1 MGKKMKIQK
10 NIKTNLTLMERLK
23 LAFNLLKNGNT
34 ITVKYEDPKDFE
46 SWILLKKLKE
56 NKKNKK

>member
-1 MGKKMKIQK
+1 
-10 NIKTNLTLMERLK
+10 MERLK